1 MARKNKTPEDL
12 GIDLAD
18 GKPQQLY
25 RWFLACLLFARPI
38 QQDIAANAYKLLIQR
53 GFTSPKKF
61 GPVGREPL
69 RRILDHAK
77 YSRYDYVT
85 TDELHEVMAQV
96 IDRYGS
102 VNGMVK
108 GAASAEELR
117 ERLLEF
123 KGFGDRAV
131 EIFLREVPAEFNG
144 KKPSGN

>member
-12 GIDLAD
+12 GIDLSE

-85 TDELHEVMAQV
+85 TDELHEAMARV
-96 IDRYGS
+96 IEQYGP
-102 VNGMVK
+102 VNHMVK
-108 GAASAEELR
+108 SAGSSEELR
-117 ERLLEF
+117 RRLLEF
-123 KGFGDRAV
+123 KGFGETAAD
-131 EIFLREVPAEFNG
+131 IFLREVPAKFNG
-144 KKPSGN
+144 HK